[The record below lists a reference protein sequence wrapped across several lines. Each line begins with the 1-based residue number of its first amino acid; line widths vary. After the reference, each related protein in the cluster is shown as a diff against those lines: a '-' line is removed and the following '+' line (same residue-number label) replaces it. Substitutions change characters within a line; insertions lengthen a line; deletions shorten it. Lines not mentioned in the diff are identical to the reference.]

1 METAFTDLAPMSATP
16 LPPPAHLIRFFPV
29 QGTKLESFVL
39 NTRKA
44 IHRILT
50 GRDDRLLVVMG
61 PCSIHDPAAALE
73 YARRLK
79 AEREKYAGTLEI
91 VMRVYFEKPRTT
103 VGWKGLINDPY
114 LDESFRID
122 EGLRIAR
129 QLLIDINRLGL
140 PAGSE
145 FLDVISPQYIGD
157 LISWGA
163 IGARTTE
170 SQVHRELAS
179 GLSAPIGFKNGT
191 DGNIRI
197 ATDAIQA
204 AARGHHFLSVHK
216 NGQVAIVQTNG
227 NPDCHVILRGG
238 KAPNYDAASVEAACR
253 DLEAAKLP
261 PTLMVDCSHANS
273 SKQHQKQIDVA
284 KDIAAQIAGGSNRVF
299 GVMVESHLQAGAQ
312 KFTPG
317 QDHLSGL
324 VYGKSITDACL
335 GWEDS
340 TEVLECLSDA
350 IKERRSRLESIHAK
364 HSIRSYVAEGQA
376 LHALRSAGADQF
388 TPQVFQGDADAVRQ
402 AA

>member
-1 METAFTDLAPMSATP
+1 MNAKAHSPSPESWYAAVEKTSETDDKRIKDVTV
-16 LPPPAHLIRFFPV
+16 LPPPEHLIRFFPIR
-29 QGTKLESFVL
+29 GTAVESL
-39 NTRKA
+39 ITQTRKS
-44 IHRILT
+44 IHNILH
-50 GRDDRLLVVMG
+50 GKDDRLLVVIG
-61 PCSIHDPAAALE
+61 PCSIHDPAAALD

-79 AEREKYAGTLEI
+79 PLRDKYADSLEI

-129 QLLIDINRLGL
+129 QLLIEINRLGL

-157 LISWGA
+157 LIAWGA

-191 DGNIRI
+191 DGNIKI

-227 NPDCHVILRGG
+227 NKDCHVILRGG
-238 KAPNYDAASVEAACR
+238 KVPNYDAASVAAACKEL
-253 DLEAAKLP
+253 DAAKLP
-261 PTLMVDCSHANS
+261 ATLMVDCSHANS
-273 SKQHQKQIDVA
+273 SKQHEKQMDVA
-284 KDIAAQIAGGSNRVF
+284 RDIGAQIAGGSRSVF
-299 GVMVESHLQAGAQ
+299 GVMVESHINPGAQ

-317 QDHLSGL
+317 KDDVSKLA
-324 VYGKSITDACL
+324 YGQSITDACIDWGQSEQL
-335 GWEDS
+335 LEGLAQS
-340 TEVLECLSDA
+340 VLA
-350 IKERRSRLESIHAK
+350 RRAR
-364 HSIRSYVAEGQA
+364 
-376 LHALRSAGADQF
+376 
-388 TPQVFQGDADAVRQ
+388 
-402 AA
+402 

>member
-1 METAFTDLAPMSATP
+1 MNAKTATTDAWKKPEQSHPVDKTSETDDQRIKDITV
-16 LPPPAHLIRFFPV
+16 LPPPEHLIRFFPIR
-29 QGTKLESFVL
+29 GTPAERLISG
-39 NTRKA
+39 TRRA
-44 IHRILT
+44 IHDIMH
-50 GRDDRLLVVMG
+50 GKDDRLLVVIG
-61 PCSIHDPAAALE
+61 PCSIHDPAAALD

-79 AEREKYAGTLEI
+79 EVRAHYAGTLEI

-129 QLLIDINRLGL
+129 NLLIEINRLGL

-227 NPDCHVILRGG
+227 NRDCHVILRGG
-238 KAPNYDAASVEAACR
+238 KAPNYDAASVAAACKE
-253 DLEAAKLP
+253 LQAAKLP
-261 PTLMVDCSHANS
+261 PVLMVDCSHANS
-273 SKQHQKQIDVA
+273 SKEPLRQLDVA
-284 KDIAAQIAGGSNRVF
+284 RDIAHQVAGGSRSVF
-299 GVMVESHLQAGAQ
+299 GVMIESHLQAGAQ

-317 QDHLSGL
+317 RDDPQNLE
-324 VYGKSITDACL
+324 YGKSITDACL
-335 GWEDS
+335 GWDDS
-340 TEVLECLSDA
+340 LSALQVLSDA
-350 IKERRSRLESIHAK
+350 VTARRS
-364 HSIRSYVAEGQA
+364 
-376 LHALRSAGADQF
+376 
-388 TPQVFQGDADAVRQ
+388 
-402 AA
+402 

>member
-1 METAFTDLAPMSATP
+1 MTEKTAPARSDAWHSRPVDKTSQTDDARIKDITV
-16 LPPPAHLIRFFPV
+16 LPPPEHLIRFFPIG
-29 QGTKLESFVL
+29 GTPVEGLI
-39 NTRKA
+39 NQTRQH
-44 IHRILT
+44 IHRILH
-50 GRDDRLLVVMG
+50 GQDDRLLVVIG
-61 PCSIHDPAAALE
+61 PCSIHDPVAAVD

-79 AEREKYAGTLEI
+79 PLRDQYADTLEI

-114 LDESFRID
+114 LDESYRID

-129 QLLIDINRLGL
+129 QLLIEINRLGL

-157 LISWGA
+157 LIAWGA

-191 DGNIRI
+191 DGNIKI

-216 NGQVAIVQTNG
+216 NGQVAIVQTHG

-238 KAPNYDAASVEAACR
+238 KAPNYDATSVQAAVA
-253 DLEAAKLP
+253 DLEAAQLP
-261 PTLMVDCSHANS
+261 GRLMVDCSHANS
-273 SKQHQKQIDVA
+273 SKQHEKQLDVA
-284 KDIAAQIAGGSNRVF
+284 RDIAAQMEAGSKRVF
-299 GVMVESHLQAGAQ
+299 GVMIESHIEAGAQ

-317 QDHLSGL
+317 KHKVQDLK
-324 VYGKSITDACL
+324 YGQSITDACL
-335 GWEDS
+335 GWDHS
-340 TEVLECLSDA
+340 LAALALLSQA
-350 IKERRSRLESIHAK
+350 VKKSRTA
-364 HSIRSYVAEGQA
+364 
-376 LHALRSAGADQF
+376 
-388 TPQVFQGDADAVRQ
+388 
-402 AA
+402 

>member
-1 METAFTDLAPMSATP
+1 MNAKAHSPSPESWYAAVEKTSETDDKRIKDVTV
-16 LPPPAHLIRFFPV
+16 LPPPEHLIRFFPIR
-29 QGTKLESFVL
+29 GTAVESL
-39 NTRKA
+39 ITQTRKS
-44 IHRILT
+44 IHNILH
-50 GRDDRLLVVMG
+50 GKDDRLLVVIG
-61 PCSIHDPAAALE
+61 PCSIHDPAAALD

-79 AEREKYAGTLEI
+79 PLRDKYADSLEI

-129 QLLIDINRLGL
+129 QLLIEINRLGL

-157 LISWGA
+157 LIAWGA

-191 DGNIRI
+191 DGNIKI

-227 NPDCHVILRGG
+227 NKDCHVILRGG
-238 KAPNYDAASVEAACR
+238 KAPNYDAASVAAACKEL
-253 DLEAAKLP
+253 DAAKLP
-261 PTLMVDCSHANS
+261 ATLMVDCSHANS
-273 SKQHQKQIDVA
+273 SKQHEKQMDVA
-284 KDIAAQIAGGSNRVF
+284 RDIGAQIAGGSRSVF
-299 GVMVESHLQAGAQ
+299 GVMVESHINPGAQ

-317 QDHLSGL
+317 KDDVSKLA
-324 VYGKSITDACL
+324 YGQSITDACIDWGQSEQL
-335 GWEDS
+335 LEGLAQS
-340 TEVLECLSDA
+340 VLA
-350 IKERRSRLESIHAK
+350 RRAR
-364 HSIRSYVAEGQA
+364 
-376 LHALRSAGADQF
+376 
-388 TPQVFQGDADAVRQ
+388 
-402 AA
+402 